1 MIGLKSFHRKN
12 FKKKWKKCMKLFF
25 KNEFFKSSLFNSQMS
40 LYYTGGDV
48 CDGTNKPRAVEV
60 KLK

>member
-1 MIGLKSFHRKN
+1 
-12 FKKKWKKCMKLFF
+12 MKLFF